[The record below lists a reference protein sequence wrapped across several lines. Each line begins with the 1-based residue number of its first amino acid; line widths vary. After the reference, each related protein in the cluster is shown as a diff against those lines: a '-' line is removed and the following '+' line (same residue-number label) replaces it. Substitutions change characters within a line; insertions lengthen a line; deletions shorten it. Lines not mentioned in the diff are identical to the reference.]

1 MVWFEG
7 GFTLQGEQL
16 DQGNPAI
23 CGSHHLKK
31 NTINIQSLQSDFIRP
46 VQVRHCASLRGN
58 ARNQRIVYMCFP
70 RGKQDHSQSELNL
83 LLKRQSQS
91 QPVASICFFFTCLDL
106 MRIPEWNAGKRWYSG
121 PSTSGRGG
129 HGSGRGQVL
138 RVVRNGQGR
147 EISPYWCTISRKEP
161 LSC

>member
-1 MVWFEG
+1 
-7 GFTLQGEQL
+7 
-16 DQGNPAI
+16 
-23 CGSHHLKK
+23 
-31 NTINIQSLQSDFIRP
+31 
-46 VQVRHCASLRGN
+46 
-58 ARNQRIVYMCFP
+58 MCFP

-91 QPVASICFFFTCLDL
+91 QPVTSICFSLLASNL

-129 HGSGRGQVL
+129 HGNGRGQAL

-147 EISPYWCTISRKEP
+147 EISPYRCRPFIILHRCAPAHLRDPHDLEGLQTGQPRFCTNYGSEWNNGVYTEGQAKGKVTYAGHVARRHAQGQRARAN
-161 LSC
+161 

>member
-1 MVWFEG
+1 ME
-7 GFTLQGEQL
+7 
-16 DQGNPAI
+16 N
-23 CGSHHLKK
+23 

-91 QPVASICFFFTCLDL
+91 QPVTRICFSVLASNL
-106 MRIPEWNAGKRWYSG
+106 VRIPKWNAGKRWYSG
-121 PSTSGRGG
+121 PSASGRGG
-129 HGSGRGQVL
+129 HGNGRGQVL

-147 EISPYWCTISRKEP
+147 EISPYRCRDDVGQDTMLPHTCPHRHSSTSGAQTTIDYT
-161 LSC
+161 

>member
-1 MVWFEG
+1 MSTFNRECIPFLLCRSMVWFEG

-16 DQGNPAI
+16 DQANPAI
-23 CGSHHLKK
+23 CGSHHLKN

-91 QPVASICFFFTCLDL
+91 QPVTSICF
-106 MRIPEWNAGKRWYSG
+106 S
-121 PSTSGRGG
+121 
-129 HGSGRGQVL
+129 VL
-138 RVVRNGQGR
+138 AS
-147 EISPYWCTISRKEP
+147 I
-161 LSC
+161 